1 MLFKSQRS
9 QVRYPHQPRVPDRL
23 DLLCKH
29 PAHPLPCRMRFIGA
43 ATSPKGQWYA
53 TYACP
58 LCNSRQGWVFDR
70 YTHRP
75 FRLWAK
81 EFGQ

>member
-1 MLFKSQRS
+1 MLFRPQRPQFHSQNS
-9 QVRYPHQPRVPDRL
+9 RVPDRL

-29 PAHPLPCRMRFIGA
+29 AAHPLPCRMRFIGA

-58 LCNSRQGWVFDR
+58 LCNTREGWVYDR
-70 YTHRP
+70 YSKRP
-75 FRLWAK
+75 YRLWVK
-81 EFGQ
+81 PS